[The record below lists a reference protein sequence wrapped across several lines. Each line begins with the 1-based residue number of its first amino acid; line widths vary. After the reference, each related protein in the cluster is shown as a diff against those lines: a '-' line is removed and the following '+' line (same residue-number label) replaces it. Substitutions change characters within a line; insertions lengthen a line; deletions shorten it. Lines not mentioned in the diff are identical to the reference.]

1 MRMSIPPMLA
11 RRKGESRIPDSFPNY
26 GEHQMNIQ
34 PYLYFDGRCDEA
46 ITFYR
51 EAIGAELVML
61 MRFGE
66 APEGEGCAGP
76 MPPADKVMHACLQIG
91 DSQVLVSD
99 GFAAG
104 NPEFKGVSLSL
115 NADNDAHARK
125 LFDALAL
132 GGQVQMPLAESFF
145 ATSFGMLTDRFG
157 VAWIIVVSKPMPGA

>member
-1 MRMSIPPMLA
+1 M
-11 RRKGESRIPDSFPNY
+11 
-26 GEHQMNIQ
+26 HIQ
-34 PYLYFDGRCDEA
+34 PYLYFDGRCEDA

-66 APEGEGCAGP
+66 APDGEGCAGP

-115 NADNDAHARK
+115 NADDDAHARK
-125 LFDALAL
+125 LFDALAQ

>member
-1 MRMSIPPMLA
+1 M
-11 RRKGESRIPDSFPNY
+11 
-26 GEHQMNIQ
+26 HIQ

-51 EAIGAELVML
+51 QALGAEVLML

-66 APEGEGCAGP
+66 APEGNGCTGP

-91 DSQVLVSD
+91 GSQVLVSD

-115 NADNDAHARK
+115 NADDDAHARK
-125 LFDALAL
+125 LFDALAQD
-132 GGQVQMPLAESFF
+132 GQVQMPLEESFF

-157 VAWIIVVSKPMPGA
+157 VGWIIVVSKPESGA